1 MASNN
6 HESAL
11 DAFIALMQK
20 HGCEP
25 KNHSDIVAD
34 DVRHLIAMA
43 GDKGGEKRLY
53 YRVAINGDFAFGWFK
68 DCRNGET
75 TNFSHK
81 SGDAPISKEEKETL
95 RKAREEAKEIE
106 RQERDRRHAIN
117 SSRFKKV
124 LQRLPIAKAHPYLDK
139 KGIAPNGIRL
149 RPKKNELIIPLYGI
163 DGTLNG
169 LQKVSLNWKGYVKNS
184 KSQGSYYP
192 LAKSGEDL
200 STLIIAEGFA
210 TGATVRAAT
219 DLPVIVAFDS
229 GNLMPVI
236 KALKVKYPGA
246 IIIIAA
252 DSDQWTFDNKK
263 RPDQIKAK
271 DVPGDDPRWELWR
284 NEGRCYNV
292 GVDKARQAASAIG
305 GAFVLSPP
313 FKGDEHD
320 KPTDWN
326 DLAKIRGIEYVKKE
340 FNDALARVPKASA
353 ETQEAPHGIQD
364 SPIPDVQAVG
374 SSYDSP
380 EDEDRAYVGDFQG
393 MRFKV
398 LGYNNGLYYYFPF
411 HARQIVA
418 LSASSHSIQNLLQI
432 DNLEAWQHRFGGHE
446 NTSPAKIALYAANA
460 MMQVAKERGVFQE
473 EDRVRGCGAWLDDNR
488 IILHCGNILYV
499 DGERRNFNEV
509 NSHYTYVAAA
519 KLMEP
524 ASIPLRNAE
533 AHKLREICEMVTWE
547 NKLSGSLLAGWL
559 VVAPICAS
567 LDYRPHI
574 YLTGEAESGKSTVFN
589 KIIKPVIGKIGLFVD
604 GGTTEPAI
612 RDMMGY
618 DGRPLILDE
627 GENSNAMLGVI
638 ELARKASTGSVVK
651 KFGQRAFKARFAAC
665 FSAINP
671 PVNKT
676 ADESRIS
683 FMVIKKNRK
692 ATAMQEYEDMLT
704 AIDECITP
712 DFSSRLL
719 ARTLANMDSLQKN
732 ITIFQKAFRRVTGG
746 ARASQQIGTM
756 LAGLYLLSRTDII
769 TAQAAEEWVKSYQWN
784 DHTIIDQES
793 DPIRLVQHIAGCL
806 IRKSNGSEEAVGDL
820 INIAMKESDKNADNL
835 LRKYGIAVKDERVYI
850 ANRSQNLERLL
861 KNTEWGMKWG
871 RTLGEV
877 EGATKE
883 RIVYFSAG
891 IRTSAVS
898 LPMSLFNTDDMPLFQ
913 QDSEPPS
920 GYDREEPPQDDYV
933 PHEYEQGE
941 EIAF

>member
-1 MASNN
+1 MSSNT
-6 HESAL
+6 HQSAVE
-11 DAFIALMQK
+11 AFLALMQK
-20 HGCEP
+20 NGCEP
-25 KNHSDIVAD
+25 KNASDVVAD
-34 DVRHLIAMA
+34 DVRHLIAMV

-53 YRVAINGDFAFGWFK
+53 YRLAIDGDFSYGWFK
-68 DCRNGET
+68 DCRSGET
-75 TNFSHK
+75 SNFSHK
-81 SGDAPISKEEKETL
+81 NGDTPISKEEKETL

-106 RQERDRRHAIN
+106 RQERERKHAIN

-124 LQRLPIAKAHPYLDK
+124 LKRLPIAKAHPYLDK
-139 KGIAPNGIRL
+139 KGISPHGVRL
-149 RPKKNELIIPLYGI
+149 RPKKNELIIPLYGS

-169 LQKVSLNWKGYVKNS
+169 LQKVSMSWKGYVKNS
-184 KSQGSYYP
+184 KSQASYYP
-192 LAKSGEDL
+192 LAKGGEDL
-200 STLIIAEGFA
+200 STLIVAEGFA
-210 TGATVRAAT
+210 TAATVREAT
-219 DLPVIVAFDS
+219 DMPVIVAFDS
-229 GNLMPVI
+229 GNLLPVI
-236 KALKVKYPGA
+236 KALKIKYPGA
-246 IIIIAA
+246 QIIIAA

-271 DVPGDDPRWELWR
+271 DISGDDTRWETWR
-284 NEGRCYNV
+284 GEGRCYNV
-292 GVDKARQAASAIG
+292 GVDKARQAAAAIG
-305 GAFVLSPP
+305 GAFVLIPP
-313 FKGDEHD
+313 FTGAESG

-326 DLAKIRGIEYVKKE
+326 DLANLRGIEYVKKE
-340 FNDALARVPKASA
+340 FNTALAKVRHSSA
-353 ETQEAPHGIQD
+353 ETQEDPHGIQD

-374 SSYDSP
+374 SSYDAP
-380 EDEDRAYVGDFQG
+380 DEEDRGYVGDFEG
-393 MRFKV
+393 MKFKV

-411 HARQIVA
+411 HARQIVS

-432 DNLEAWQHRFGGHE
+432 DRLEAWQHRFGYD
-446 NTSPAKIALYAANA
+446 NTSPAKIALFAANA

-473 EDRVRGCGAWLDDNR
+473 EDRVRGCGAWIDDNR
-488 IILHCGNILYV
+488 TILHCGNILYV
-499 DGERRNFNEV
+499 DGDRRNFNEV

-692 ATAMQEYEDMLT
+692 ATAMQEYEAMLT

-732 ITIFQKAFRRVTGG
+732 IAIFQKAFRRVTGG

-756 LAGLYLLSRTDII
+756 LAGLYLLSRTDVI

-793 DPIRLVQHIAGCL
+793 DPIRLVQHLAGCL
-806 IRKSNGSEEAVGDL
+806 IRRSNGVEESVGDL
-820 INIAMKESDKNADNL
+820 INLATQAGDSFADSL
-835 LRKYGIAVKDERVYI
+835 LRKYGIAVKDERVYV

-898 LPMSLFNTDDMPLFQ
+898 LPLSLFSVDDMPLFQ
-913 QDSEPPS
+913 QDSQPPETGYEPENQ
-920 GYDREEPPQDDYV
+920 EEYV
-933 PHEYEQGE
+933 PYEYSAEE